1 MVVIQNIINDASV
14 DEEKLKFTCQQFMQE
29 FNVGDS
35 ELVVRLVSPVEIQ
48 VLNKEYRSKNQVT
61 NVLSFSSDIPLEIG
75 ESILGDVVIC
85 MDVVREEAVI
95 GGKAFSDHLNHMAI
109 HGILH
114 LLGYDHD
121 DLPSANKMEGIEIEF
136 LKKIGILERA
146 NILSEKMTFKEKANM
161 FYRLK
166 RLLDYREMGGL
177 FKVLFAQKKG
187 RKFSLGF

>member
-1 MVVIQNIINDASV
+1 MVVIQNIINDATV
-14 DEEKLKFTCQQFMQE
+14 DEEKLKLTCQQFLQE
-29 FNVGDS
+29 FDVGDS

-85 MDVVREEAVI
+85 VDVVREEAVL
-95 GGKAFSDHLNHMAI
+95 GSKAFSDHLSHMAI

-121 DLPSANKMEGIEIEF
+121 NLPSANKMEGIEIEF
-136 LKKIGILERA
+136 LKKIGV
-146 NILSEKMTFKEKANM
+146 NNP
-161 FYRLK
+161 Y
-166 RLLDYREMGGL
+166 
-177 FKVLFAQKKG
+177 Q
-187 RKFSLGF
+187 

>member
-1 MVVIQNIINDASV
+1 MVVIQNIINDVTV
-14 DEEKLKFTCQQFMQE
+14 DEEKLKLTCQQFMQE
-29 FNVGDS
+29 FDVGNS

-85 MDVVREEAVI
+85 VDVVREEAVL
-95 GGKAFSDHLNHMAI
+95 GGKVFSDHLSHMAI

-114 LLGYDHD
+114 LLGYDHA

-136 LKKIGILERA
+136 LKKIGV
-146 NILSEKMTFKEKANM
+146 NNP
-161 FYRLK
+161 Y
-166 RLLDYREMGGL
+166 
-177 FKVLFAQKKG
+177 Q
-187 RKFSLGF
+187 